1 MCLWVFFI
9 EVFLLF
15 IAVYF
20 ESIKFLF
27 GQVGKKT
34 SLLFLSGGNN
44 RNSREGVRRA
54 RFDLT
59 LERLGEGLGV
69 DI

>member
-1 MCLWVFFI
+1 MCLWVVFI

-15 IAVYF
+15 IALYF

-34 SLLFLSGGNN
+34 SLLFLRGETIEIAGKGSGEQG
-44 RNSREGVRRA
+44 
-54 RFDLT
+54 LT
-59 LERLGEGLGV
+59 
-69 DI
+69 